1 MSEKKPTWLVT
12 GASGFLGAN
21 LGAFLAGR
29 VHRLGAARKDAGPD
43 DLFDEYVPADL
54 EDPRP
59 LIRSLEDRRPD
70 VIIHAAAMAS
80 HEACEADPQRARLV
94 NAWASE
100 ALARAAERAGSR
112 FVLISTDSVF
122 DGDRGRY
129 TEEDVPQPQ
138 SVYAR
143 TKLEAEQLVL
153 RETDAT
159 VIRTNFFGWS
169 PTGRRSILE
178 FFVNALSQGQQ
189 VRGFT
194 DFTTSSAYAQVL
206 AHGIWDL
213 VATPASGLF
222 HVTSPD
228 AMTKYAF
235 GVAVAREF
243 GLDAELISPTTSDIE
258 PPRHGDISLDV
269 TKFESTVGRPLPS
282 MLAGIEQARSDDTT
296 LRPLLRRSP

>member
-1 MSEKKPTWLVT
+1 
-12 GASGFLGAN
+12 
-21 LGAFLAGR
+21 
-29 VHRLGAARKDAGPD
+29 
-43 DLFDEYVPADL
+43 
-54 EDPRP
+54 
-59 LIRSLEDRRPD
+59 
-70 VIIHAAAMAS
+70 
-80 HEACEADPQRARLV
+80 
-94 NAWASE
+94 
-100 ALARAAERAGSR
+100 
-112 FVLISTDSVF
+112 
-122 DGDRGRY
+122 
-129 TEEDVPQPQ
+129 
-138 SVYAR
+138 

-194 DFTTSSAYAQVL
+194 DFTTSSAYAQAL
-206 AHGIWDL
+206 ARGIWDL
-213 VATPASGLF
+213 AATQATGLF

-228 AMTKYAF
+228 AMTKYEF

-243 GLDAELISPTTSDIE
+243 GLDAELISPSTSDIE
-258 PPRHGDISLDV
+258 PPRQGDISLDV
-269 TKFESTVGRPLPS
+269 MKFESTVGRPLPS